1 MYKTFAAFL
10 NKIFPSNFFYNFFF
24 IYINVSKNSLA
35 KYYQDDIER
44 IQKSLNNIK
53 KNIQVFLKKKN

>member
-1 MYKTFAAFL
+1 M
-10 NKIFPSNFFYNFFF
+10 
-24 IYINVSKNSLA
+24 YINVSKNSLA